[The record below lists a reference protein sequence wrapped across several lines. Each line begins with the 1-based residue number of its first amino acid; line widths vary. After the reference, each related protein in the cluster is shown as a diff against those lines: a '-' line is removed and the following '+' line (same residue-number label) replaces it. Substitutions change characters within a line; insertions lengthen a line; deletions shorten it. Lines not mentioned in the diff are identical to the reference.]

1 MKDYEINLT
10 ESEAGYVAG
19 IIDGEGTITTGTS
32 NKYYNLVLVVSNT
45 NIDLMLYLE
54 KILGGSMFECQP
66 QNGNRPIYRISW
78 TGKKAMSIIEAIK
91 PYLIVKKSQAILA
104 GLFQDLIAY
113 GKPVSEDNLKQR
125 IIYKNLM
132 RDLNIR

>member
-54 KILGGSMFECQP
+54 KILGGSMF
-66 QNGNRPIYRISW
+66 
-78 TGKKAMSIIEAIK
+78 
-91 PYLIVKKSQAILA
+91 
-104 GLFQDLIAY
+104 
-113 GKPVSEDNLKQR
+113 
-125 IIYKNLM
+125 
-132 RDLNIR
+132 

>member
-132 RDLNIR
+132 RDLNRR